1 MNKINSLEKYLDYNN
16 EKIKEEWKSKSD
28 GEKSLINDYIH
39 SRTDKRMLTEY
50 LVIEDIVW
58 EKELED
64 YLKAL
69 KKYKINKFVYA
80 DTSTACFRTLLF
92 FLNNGAKI
100 TTIEFKEEISV
111 FGDKS
116 KREGMLIEI

>member
-1 MNKINSLEKYLDYNN
+1 MNKIKSLEKFLDFNN
-16 EKIKEEWKSKSD
+16 EKIKEEWRKKSD
-28 GEKSLINDYIH
+28 GEKALINDYIH

-92 FLNNGAKI
+92 FIHNGAKI
-100 TTIEFKEEISV
+100 TPIEYKTEWRFGEE
-111 FGDKS
+111 DAKL
-116 KREGMLIEI
+116 EGMLIEI